1 MNNVER
7 CPVTPQG
14 LERLRAMLKD
24 LKEVQRP
31 ANVMAIEEARA
42 HGDLKENAEY
52 HAAKEKQSLIA
63 AQIATIE
70 DKLSRIQVIDPLEL
84 DLEKVVFGATV
95 ELLDLDTDDE
105 VTYQIVGSDEA
116 DVTKGL
122 ISYDAPLARALIGKE
137 EGDDVQ
143 VKTPKGIREYEVVG
157 IQYK

>member
-1 MNNVER
+1 MER

-14 LERLRAMLKD
+14 LEQLRAILKD

-31 ANVMAIEEARA
+31 ANVLAIEEARA

-70 DKLSRIQVIDPLEL
+70 DKLSRVQVIDPLEL

-95 ELLDLDTDDE
+95 ELLDVDTDDE

-116 DVTKGL
+116 DVTQGL

-157 IQYK
+157 IEYK

>member
-1 MNNVER
+1 
-7 CPVTPQG
+7 
-14 LERLRAMLKD
+14 MLKD
-24 LKEVQRP
+24 LKEFQRP
-31 ANVMAIEEARA
+31 ANVLAIEEARA

-70 DKLSRIQVIDPLEL
+70 DKLSRIQVVDPLEL

-95 ELLDLDTDDE
+95 ELLDLDSDDE

-137 EGDDVQ
+137 EGDNVQ
-143 VKTPKGIREYEVVG
+143 VKVPKGIREYEVVG
-157 IQYK
+157 IEYK

>member
-1 MNNVER
+1 MSVVR
-7 CPVTPQG
+7 CPVTPRGQQQ
-14 LERLRAMLKD
+14 LRATLKN

-31 ANVMAIEEARA
+31 ENVLAIEEARA
-42 HGDLKENAEY
+42 HGDLSENAEY

-70 DKLSRIQVIDPLEL
+70 DKLSRIEVIDPSML
-84 DLEKVVFGATV
+84 DMEKVVFGATV

-116 DVTKGL
+116 DVTQGL

-137 EGDDVQ
+137 EGDDVA
-143 VKTPKGIREYEVVG
+143 VNTPKGVREYEVVG
-157 IQYK
+157 IEYK

>member
-1 MNNVER
+1 MER
-7 CPVTPQG
+7 CPVTPKG
-14 LERLRAMLKD
+14 LEHLRAMLKD
-24 LKEVQRP
+24 LKEFQRP
-31 ANVMAIEEARA
+31 ANVLAIEEARA

-70 DKLSRIQVIDPLEL
+70 DKLSRIQVVDPLEL

-95 ELLDLDTDDE
+95 ELLDLDSDDE

-137 EGDDVQ
+137 EGDNVQ
-143 VKTPKGIREYEVVG
+143 VKVPKGIREYEVVG
-157 IQYK
+157 IEYK